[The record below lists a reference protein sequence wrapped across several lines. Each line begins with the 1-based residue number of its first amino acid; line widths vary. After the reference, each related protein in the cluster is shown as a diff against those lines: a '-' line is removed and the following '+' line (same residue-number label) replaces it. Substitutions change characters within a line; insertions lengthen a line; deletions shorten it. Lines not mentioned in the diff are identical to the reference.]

1 MRKHKFVEGLK
12 RYFSVEV
19 SIEYKAC
26 LYFFAI
32 LFFGCVRRV
41 LLGSVQMSILHMA
54 EMIAAAYLMGYLQV
68 YVLGNFDEAEHLG
81 KRQVLFILL
90 CTVLYTGASWVLGWF
105 DRDVIPTLIFAGY
118 MVFAYGCMFLVNKLK
133 RNIDT
138 ENLNRML
145 TEYKRQG

>member
-1 MRKHKFVEGLK
+1 
-12 RYFSVEV
+12 
-19 SIEYKAC
+19 
-26 LYFFAI
+26 
-32 LFFGCVRRV
+32 
-41 LLGSVQMSILHMA
+41 
-54 EMIAAAYLMGYLQV
+54 MIAAAYLMGYLQV

-105 DRDVIPTLIFAGY
+105 DRDGVPTLIFAGY

>member
-1 MRKHKFVEGLK
+1 MRKHKFVEGMNS
-12 RYFSVEV
+12 YFSVEV
-19 SIEYKAC
+19 SIEFKAC

-105 DRDVIPTLIFAGY
+105 DRDGVPTLIFAVY
-118 MVFAYGCMFLVNKLK
+118 RFFAYGCMFVLNKLK
-133 RNIDT
+133 RKIDMK
-138 ENLNRML
+138 NLNRML